1 MKIIGLSGRMKAGKS
16 TVAEYLS
23 TYIPDSAIHG
33 FSDGIKTLAIDYFCE
48 NDMDFNSQEVKSQIH
63 QSGKTY
69 RQILQECGTKMREIW
84 PEVWIYSWQSFMRF
98 LPMSVCIVPD
108 VRFPNEVK
116 AIQDMGGIVIRL
128 TRNPVDSDD
137 KTETALDL
145 IYSITD
151 FFSYGGGCID
161 CEFDMDSD
169 GCPLTFDHIIDN
181 ANMSIEITNQICL
194 EIAKEYIDG

>member
-48 NDMDFNSQEVKSQIH
+48 NDMDFNSQEVKSQLH

-84 PEVWIYSWQSFMRF
+84 PEVWIYSWQSFVRG
-98 LPMSVCIVPD
+98 LPLSVCIVPD

-128 TRNPVDSDD
+128 TRCPVESDD
-137 KTETALDL
+137 PTETALDKWEEADKGFDL
-145 IYSITD
+145 IVGNS
-151 FFSYGGGCID
+151 
-161 CEFDMDSD
+161 
-169 GCPLTFDHIIDN
+169 L
-181 ANMSIEITNQICL
+181 MSIEITNQICL